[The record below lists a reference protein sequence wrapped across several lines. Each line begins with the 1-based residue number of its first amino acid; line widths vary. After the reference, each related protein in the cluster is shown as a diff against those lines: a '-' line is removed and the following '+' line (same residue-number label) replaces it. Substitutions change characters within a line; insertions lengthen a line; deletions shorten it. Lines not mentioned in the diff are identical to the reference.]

1 MRLRS
6 SRMSSGIARASC
18 GSANAAVALA
28 NHLCYTGSMKL
39 IALTLTGCMCLICSC
54 LASASLGGNLATIQA
69 DAIHASATV
78 RVNHM
83 GKFSVYEL
91 EASSGTLIKEYVSPA
106 GVVFA
111 VTWEG
116 PLLPDLRQL
125 LGDYFGPFTNS
136 ANTRHTGLGS
146 RIIHQPAFIA
156 RTGGHMRAL
165 FGRALAPPL
174 FPQGVSTEDIE

>member
-1 MRLRS
+1 MACGL
-6 SRMSSGIARASC
+6 ACASC

-28 NHLCYTGSMKL
+28 NHFCNFTESMKF
-39 IALTLTGCMCLICSC
+39 IALILTGCVCLICSC

-69 DAIHASATV
+69 DAIHTSATV
-78 RVNHM
+78 RVTHT

-91 EASSGTLIKEYVSPA
+91 QAPSGALIKEYVSPA

-125 LGDYFGPFTNS
+125 LGDYFGMFTNS
-136 ANTRHTGLGS
+136 ASTRHAGLGP
-146 RIIHQPAFIA
+146 RMIHQPAFIA